1 MKPMIARCFV
11 LLMAMLAW
19 GIEPALAD
27 TGAEASALWARV
39 VVKVADRDQAT
50 AAVQR
55 AAEAA
60 GGYFTEK
67 SGRGLTIRVPV
78 EKADTLISL
87 AEQQGRRLER
97 SLRRDDLGEEMLR
110 KTAALKSKQQIQAQY
125 LDLLAQADLQGTLA
139 IEKELV
145 QLTAEIEA
153 LQGRLRYLQHRLRLA
168 EVQVLFE
175 FEERTA
181 PVPTGVSSFGWLNT
195 LNLTDLL
202 GDF

>member
-1 MKPMIARCFV
+1 MKRRIVSCILILA
-11 LLMAMLAW
+11 AMRVW
-19 GIEPALAD
+19 GVVPVQAD
-27 TGAEASALWARV
+27 AGAEMSALWARV
-39 VVKVADRDQAT
+39 VVKVADRDQAA
-50 AAVQR
+50 AAVQA

-67 SGRGLTIRVPV
+67 SGRGLTLRVPV
-78 EKADTLISL
+78 AKADALISL
-87 AEQQGRRLER
+87 AERQGQRLER

-110 KTAALKSKQQIQAQY
+110 KAAALKAKQKIQTQY
-125 LDLLAQADLQGTLA
+125 LHLLAQADVQGALT
-139 IEKELV
+139 IEEELV
-145 QLTAEIEA
+145 QLTAEIET

-181 PVPTGVSSFGWLNT
+181 PVPTGVSSFAWLNT

-202 GDF
+202 EDF